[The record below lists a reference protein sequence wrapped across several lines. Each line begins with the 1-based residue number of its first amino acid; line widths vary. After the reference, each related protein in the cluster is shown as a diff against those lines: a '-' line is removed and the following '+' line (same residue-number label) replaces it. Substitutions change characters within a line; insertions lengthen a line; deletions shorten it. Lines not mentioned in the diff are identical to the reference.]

1 MHSTIWWRHLVIGGL
16 LYQTMTPTNV
26 KFKSTKGRSCY
37 LRCTIKLGCGWLLQ
51 LATDMRLFLLL
62 VGTHDLRTLWNPL
75 VSLNQDRHTKAQSSL
90 LFFIFLNLNLL
101 FLKSPQWN
109 LLLVDLITATL
120 FLFKFSSLLCPPPP
134 LLSLATAHRFFSRP
148 CSTRAGNQ
156 RTAVPVPPVQGTR
169 ELADL
174 LWRTRPD
181 TRHDGPNRPKSGSP
195 ELSPIGL
202 LWRTRAPSR
211 ADGRT

>member
-1 MHSTIWWRHLVIGGL
+1 
-16 LYQTMTPTNV
+16 
-26 KFKSTKGRSCY
+26 
-37 LRCTIKLGCGWLLQ
+37 
-51 LATDMRLFLLL
+51 
-62 VGTHDLRTLWNPL
+62 
-75 VSLNQDRHTKAQSSL
+75 
-90 LFFIFLNLNLL
+90 
-101 FLKSPQWN
+101 
-109 LLLVDLITATL
+109 
-120 FLFKFSSLLCPPPP
+120 
-134 LLSLATAHRFFSRP
+134 
-148 CSTRAGNQ
+148 
-156 RTAVPVPPVQGTR
+156 VPVPPVQGTR